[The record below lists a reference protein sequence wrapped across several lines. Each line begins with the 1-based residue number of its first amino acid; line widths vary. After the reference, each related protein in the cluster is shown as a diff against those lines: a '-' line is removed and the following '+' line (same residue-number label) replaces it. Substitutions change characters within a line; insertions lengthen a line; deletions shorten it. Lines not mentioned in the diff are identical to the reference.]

1 MLATTCRDV
10 GITQG
15 QEWGGKTEGAMAEFT
30 VNPARQDPLKGFNF
44 RVKWDG
50 KYIPGITRVSALI
63 RTTDVVSE
71 REGGNRSNIRHGPGV
86 TQFGPIV
93 LERGLTFDTS
103 FEDWANKVWS
113 LQGNPEVALAD
124 YRQKVKTYNVYRC
137 WVCEYQA
144 LSVLDAL
151 SSNSALE
158 SITLANEG
166 WERDVAVTEPVEPS

>member
-1 MLATTCRDV
+1 
-10 GITQG
+10 
-15 QEWGGKTEGAMAEFT
+15 MAEFT

-124 YRQKVKTYNVYRC
+124 YRKNVIIDLFKEADQKVKTYNVYRC
-137 WVCEYQA
+137 RVCEYQA